1 MTIYLEDI
9 YNAIGGRFEHL
20 EFISGP
26 KDQCTTVALETLG
39 CKLNQAETEVLASQL
54 KEAGCRIIPAS
65 EPADIYILNTCTVTH
80 VADRKARH
88 CLRMARRRNPES
100 SLIVTGCYT
109 EQAKI
114 KLSGIDGVILVAG
127 NEEKH
132 NLVRIL
138 HGRGLLKNP
147 AGAAE
152 VDHFNRTRSFIK
164 AQDGC
169 NNFCTYCIVPHVRG
183 REKSVRPEQVIE
195 EINHKVT
202 QGYQEV
208 VLTGTEI
215 GRYNYEGVNLT
226 GLLRNILAESSISRL
241 RLSSIQPPDL
251 TPELTWLWEN
261 RRLCRHFH
269 LALQSGSDTVLRRMN
284 RRYNTTDYTRAVEY
298 LRSRIPDVAITTDII
313 TGFPGE
319 TPLEFE
325 ESLKYVQEM
334 EFARIHV
341 FPYSPR
347 EGTPAARMKDQVG
360 YEEKKERNQR
370 MLVLAQ
376 TSRSNYQQRHLNRSL
391 EVLFEKAS
399 GDIWSGYTDTYIKV
413 YARSKTVLTNRIVP
427 VRLVELARD
436 GVWGEII

>member
-138 HGRGLLKNP
+138 HERGLLKNP

-152 VDHFNRTRSFIK
+152 GDNFNRTRSFIK

-251 TPELTWLWEN
+251 TPELTRLWEN

-427 VRLVELARD
+427 VRLVEPARD

>member
-1 MTIYLEDI
+1 
-9 YNAIGGRFEHL
+9 
-20 EFISGP
+20 
-26 KDQCTTVALETLG
+26 
-39 CKLNQAETEVLASQL
+39 
-54 KEAGCRIIPAS
+54 
-65 EPADIYILNTCTVTH
+65 
-80 VADRKARH
+80 
-88 CLRMARRRNPES
+88 
-100 SLIVTGCYT
+100 
-109 EQAKI
+109 
-114 KLSGIDGVILVAG
+114 
-127 NEEKH
+127 
-132 NLVRIL
+132 
-138 HGRGLLKNP
+138 
-147 AGAAE
+147 
-152 VDHFNRTRSFIK
+152 
-164 AQDGC
+164 
-169 NNFCTYCIVPHVRG
+169 
-183 REKSVRPEQVIE
+183 
-195 EINHKVT
+195 
-202 QGYQEV
+202 
-208 VLTGTEI
+208 
-215 GRYNYEGVNLT
+215 
-226 GLLRNILAESSISRL
+226 
-241 RLSSIQPPDL
+241 
-251 TPELTWLWEN
+251 
-261 RRLCRHFH
+261 
-269 LALQSGSDTVLRRMN
+269 MN

-427 VRLVELARD
+427 VRLVEIARD